1 MPRKAETTSGEISSM
16 EINPNS
22 KVISIDSEVLEKIK
36 QAIQVALAYESA
48 TSGSRKLG
56 ITGEVGEVLIC
67 KQLGL
72 SMMLDPR
79 SEGYD
84 AIDKAGGRV
93 QIKTRRSESGDMP
106 KKSGRLSR
114 FSEHKYDY
122 ALLGLLDSRYRLTK
136 IWRADYKTI
145 EPIISKQKRR
155 NPSLSSFIRVAR
167 LVFP

>member
-1 MPRKAETTSGEISSM
+1 VKTGIRTGPRSRFIEVDSGIIEQV
-16 EINPNS
+16 ER
-22 KVISIDSEVLEKIK
+22 
-36 QAIQVALAYESA
+36 AIRVALAYERV
-48 TSGSRKLG
+48 TDGSRKLG

-67 KQLGL
+67 KQLKL
-72 SMMLDPR
+72 RMMADPR

-84 AIDKAGGRV
+84 AIDTHRRRV

-106 KKSGRLSR
+106 KKTGRLSR

-136 IWRADYKTI
+136 IWRANYKAI
-145 EPIISKQKRR
+145 EPLVSKQKRR
-155 NPSLSSFIRVAR
+155 NPSLLSFIRVAR

>member
-1 MPRKAETTSGEISSM
+1 MKTHIKIEPQSRFIT
-16 EINPNS
+16 
-22 KVISIDSEVLEKIK
+22 VDSELLEKIE
-36 QAIQVALAYESA
+36 QAIQVALAYERA
-48 TSGSRKLG
+48 TTGSRKLG

-72 SMMLDPR
+72 RMMLNPR

-84 AIDKAGGRV
+84 AIDKAGRRV

-122 ALLGLLDSRYRLTK
+122 ALLGILDGQYRLTK

-155 NPSLSSFIRVAR
+155 NPSLSSFIRVACP
-167 LVFP
+167 VFP